1 MIIAL
6 SGVLGGLSSDP
17 DPIQTVKPLMKYSG
31 LGQLALKLILT
42 LHDAASAKGEQV
54 GILGQLLMIV
64 ERYHDLLDSNL
75 DAAEGDLIQENWFR
89 VRVGRSIHS
98 S

>member
-31 LGQLALKLILT
+31 LGHLALKLILT
-42 LHDAASAKGEQV
+42 LHDARASAKGEQV
-54 GILGQLLMIV
+54 GILGQLSDDCRAV
-64 ERYHDLLDSNL
+64 S
-75 DAAEGDLIQENWFR
+75 
-89 VRVGRSIHS
+89 
-98 S
+98 

>member
-1 MIIAL
+1 MAIDSIGFGAFLGLESSDLMIIAL

-42 LHDAASAKGEQV
+42 LHDRGLQPRGSRSAFSV
-54 GILGQLLMIV
+54 
-64 ERYHDLLDSNL
+64 S
-75 DAAEGDLIQENWFR
+75 F
-89 VRVGRSIHS
+89 
-98 S
+98 

>member
-1 MIIAL
+1 MAIDSIGFGAFLGLESSDLMIIAL

-42 LHDAASAKGEQV
+42 LHDARASAKG
-54 GILGQLLMIV
+54 
-64 ERYHDLLDSNL
+64 S
-75 DAAEGDLIQENWFR
+75 
-89 VRVGRSIHS
+89 RSAFS
-98 S
+98 VSF